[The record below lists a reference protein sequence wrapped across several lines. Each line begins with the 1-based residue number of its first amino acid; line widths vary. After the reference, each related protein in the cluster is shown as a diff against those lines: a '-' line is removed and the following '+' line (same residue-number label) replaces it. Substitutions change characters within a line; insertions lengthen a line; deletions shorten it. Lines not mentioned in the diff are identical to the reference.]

1 VDRTTFVVDEI
12 GRSRSH
18 LCS

>member
-1 VDRTTFVVDEI
+1 MDLTTFVVDKI